1 MFFKE
6 TLSKRGR
13 QNGFSLPELAIVLLI
28 VAIITVLVLPQLIT
42 SRRLFHFSGVQR
54 QIVSAL
60 REARQEA
67 LSQRTPITFRFNNTN
82 KIISLCGGNFGNI
95 GDTRN
100 RVFELAGNDIALDD
114 INYGRPAEVSVTAL
128 GDGTNLTTPTNNF
141 VDITFQSNGMVIDKS
156 GNPQNKALFFYNS
169 QVPLETAFA
178 VSVLGAGGRVKIW
191 RYNQG
196 ANLYVE

>member
-6 TLSKRGR
+6 TLSKRGMK
-13 QNGFSLPELAIVLLI
+13 NGFSLPELVIVLLI
-28 VAIITVLVLPQLIT
+28 VAIITVLVLPQLT
-42 SRRLFHFSGVQR
+42 ASRRLFHFLGVQR
-54 QIVSAL
+54 QIVSTL

-67 LSQRTPITFRFNNTN
+67 LSQRTPISFRFNNIN
-82 KIISLCGGNFGNI
+82 KTVSLFGGNFGNI
-95 GDTRN
+95 GDTKN
-100 RVFELAGNDIALDD
+100 RVFELAGNDVALDD
-114 INYGRPAEVSVTAL
+114 IIYGRPVGIPITAL

-141 VDITFQSNGMVIDKS
+141 VDITFQSNGMVIDENN
-156 GNPQNKALFFYNS
+156 NPQNKALFFYNS
-169 QVPLETAFA
+169 QTPAETAFA